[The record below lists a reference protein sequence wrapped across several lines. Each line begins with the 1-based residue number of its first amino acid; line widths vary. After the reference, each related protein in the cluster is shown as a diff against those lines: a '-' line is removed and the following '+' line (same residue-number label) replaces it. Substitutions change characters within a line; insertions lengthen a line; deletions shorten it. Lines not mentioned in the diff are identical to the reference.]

1 MPSLKAFRNRI
12 ASVKATR
19 KITRAMQ
26 MVAASKLKRAQDAA
40 QAARPYAEKMSAVIS
55 SLAGALKDN
64 PGAPKLLA
72 GTGSDQV
79 QLVIVATADRGLCG
93 GFNSN
98 IAKRARQL
106 IDQLLREGREVKI
119 FCIGRKG
126 RDQLRRN
133 YGRHIIDTV
142 ELTGVRRIGFGNAS
156 EIARKVLEM
165 YDTGEFDVA
174 TIVYSRFRSVVAQE
188 PTAQRLIPAPVEPA
202 TQGGESAPGGA
213 VYEYEP
219 DEAEILADLLPRNIS
234 VQVFRALLEN
244 AASEQGARMSAMDSA
259 TRNAGDVIDRLTLQY
274 NRSRQAMITKELI
287 EIISGAEAI

>member
-64 PGAPKLLA
+64 PGAPKLLT
-72 GTGSDQV
+72 GTGSEQV

-93 GFNSN
+93 AFNTN
-98 IAKRARQL
+98 IVRRSRQL
-106 IDQLLREGREVKI
+106 IDQLLHDGKEVKI

-142 ELTGVRRIGFGNAS
+142 EFTGIKRIGFGNAS
-156 EIARKVLEM
+156 DVARKVLAM
-165 YDTGEFDVA
+165 YDSGEFDIA
-174 TIVYSRFRSVVAQE
+174 TIVYSRFRSVVSQE
-188 PTAQRLIPAPVEPA
+188 PTAQKLIPAPVESGA
-202 TQGGESAPGGA
+202 SGAETAPGGA

-234 VQVFRALLEN
+234 VQIFRALLEN

-287 EIISGAEAI
+287 EIISGAEAV

>member
-55 SLAGALKDN
+55 SLAGALKGN
-64 PGAPKLLA
+64 PGAPKLLT
-72 GTGSDQV
+72 GTGSEQV

-93 GFNSN
+93 AFNTT
-98 IAKRARQL
+98 IVRRARYL
-106 IDQLLREGREVKI
+106 IDQLLRDGREVRI

-126 RDQLRRN
+126 RDQLRRS

-142 ELTGVRRIGFGNAS
+142 EFTGIKRIGFGNAQ
-156 EIARKVLEM
+156 EIARKVFDM
-165 YDTGEFDVA
+165 YDTGGFDVA
-174 TIVYSRFRSVVAQE
+174 TIVYSRFRSVVSQE
-188 PTAQRLIPAPVEPA
+188 PTAQRLIPAPVEAVSAPSA
-202 TQGGESAPGGA
+202 TPGGA
-213 VYEYEP
+213 VYDYEP

-234 VQVFRALLEN
+234 VQIFRALLEN